1 MKFFHEP
8 LVHFLAIGAALFVL
22 YVFMGRQNETQG
34 LCSSDELGGH
44 IPLTTKEAIRR
55 KEL

>member
-34 LCSSDELGGH
+34 LCPSDEMGGH
-44 IPLTTKEAIRR
+44 IPLTQK
-55 KEL
+55 KL